1 MDDEERLAIIKPV
14 AHYNKRTKRLKEMS
28 RQITEGFD
36 GQLPNAKEDLL
47 KLQGVGL
54 KAASLIMNFIFDEPL
69 IAVETHIH
77 RLLNRSGIVHTTST
91 DVTTRKIDEL
101 KSKNYKCHA
110 HEWLIQ
116 HGMQICRARNPRC
129 EECVITVLL

>member
-14 AHYNKRTKRLKEMS
+14 AHYNKRTKRLKEMC

-54 KAASLIMNFIFDEPL
+54 KAASLIMNF
-69 IAVETHIH
+69 T
-77 RLLNRSGIVHTTST
+77 
-91 DVTTRKIDEL
+91 
-101 KSKNYKCHA
+101 SKNH
-110 HEWLIQ
+110 
-116 HGMQICRARNPRC
+116 
-129 EECVITVLL
+129 